1 MTDCASDIM
10 VRDFDS
16 IDENALAAEAISKIF
31 SGKLR
36 RTGYKT
42 VSLMVTDEMHQL
54 VGVITMFDILYHLR
68 PTFLNY
74 GIDGNAVSWE
84 GLMEP
89 AIRELKDKHVRQI
102 MSRDIVTADP
112 DDHVM
117 AILDRMVKNKYRRLP
132 VVKNGRLVGVVYI
145 ADVFY
150 HLFNR

>member
-1 MTDCASDIM
+1 
-10 VRDFDS
+10 
-16 IDENALAAEAISKIF
+16 
-31 SGKLR
+31 
-36 RTGYKT
+36 
-42 VSLMVTDEMHQL
+42 MVTDEMHQL

-74 GIDGNAVSWE
+74 GVDGYAVSWE
-84 GLMEP
+84 KLMEP
-89 AIRELKDKHVRQI
+89 AINELKDKHVRQI
-102 MSRDIVTADP
+102 MSRDVVTADP

-117 AILDRMVKNKYRRLP
+117 AVLDRMVKHKYRRLP